1 MSDLHPGT
9 FVAGLVFVVLGG
21 VLLLDAVDLADIQP
35 GILWPIALI
44 GLGLAIL
51 ATRTVGRER

>member
-9 FVAGLVFVVLGG
+9 FVAGLDFVVLGG
-21 VLLLDAVDLADIQP
+21 VLLLDAIDVADIQP
-35 GILWPIALI
+35 GNLWPVALI

-51 ATRTVGRER
+51 AIRTVDRER